1 MTQKKQVEEVD
12 PHTDG
17 IDMGVVWQTG
27 QEGTP
32 PGTVDTPP
40 LAAAPSEEPEGDAPR
55 DTEGGTK
62 GDTPRPEGGT
72 GETEGRLIPAGEPD
86 DAVTPKKA
94 LLEDVNAR
102 VGGTLSAWHTYALL
116 ACHKRWATIEG
127 YVQDP
132 DLYEEIVTEARAE
145 IRREKAAVAK
155 RLDKAKIRKDAAQ
168 IGVLTEELEELSRK
182 APSAMKM
189 DALTLKARGGRL
201 ARQLAVPAGVLLGP
215 VAGVV
220 GAGWWWALLVYPIAW
235 GWLAAQG
242 HAMAVADGTVTV
254 TEEPAEKARE
264 LAGQAGV
271 PGASPRDGAT
281 TVVMGATESENL
293 ILGHL
298 AEWGTRS
305 AGRGLEGVVPGTP
318 TVDVLGIRVVL
329 TLSGKATTDNLKK
342 KMPALRAAL
351 SVPRDTRSDL
361 SEGDLG
367 DQSILRIRTRTPSRD
382 MVWRP
387 GRVGIGLD
395 TDTGRPVVLPK
406 GRMLIAG
413 TSGAGKSVLVRVAMA
428 EALQASEP
436 TVVVYIDAKGEEAG
450 LWRDKIRVAT
460 EEDDI
465 LALLS
470 ELNREAADRSRI
482 MQSQGVANWTPTPE
496 RPRIVVVVDEGAELI
511 DMHDMTAKEEA
522 DRVDMLGPI
531 GPIGRLGRSRAID
544 LKWATQKPTLD
555 KGIPSQINGV
565 MQDRIALKTA
575 GRNENN
581 QVLGSDWKSHELE
594 LGGFA
599 VSNIAG
605 RGPDQA
611 PIQVWD
617 LHLDEQVAQVPG
629 GRVWRYEPDPQ
640 APEPAEEAPEEQP
653 VFPRALSAAMT
664 LLDMSEDANGLTS
677 EEIASWARM
686 DLLDAQNDL
695 RAAGAKAG
703 RFTKEGRQVR
713 GYRREDLEEAAE
725 RYTQ

>member
-27 QEGTP
+27 QEGTS
-32 PGTVDTPP
+32 PGTVETPP
-40 LAAAPSEEPEGDAPR
+40 LSSAPSDEPEGDAPR
-55 DTEGGTK
+55 DAEEGTK
-62 GDTPRPEGGT
+62 GDTRRSEGGT
-72 GETEGRLIPAGEPD
+72 GGAEGRLIPAGEPD

-94 LLEDVNAR
+94 LLEDINAR

-145 IRREKAAVAK
+145 IRRDKAAVAK
-155 RLDKAKIRKDAAQ
+155 RLDKAKIRKDSAQ
-168 IGVLTEELEELSRK
+168 ISVLTEELEELSRK

-215 VAGVV
+215 VAGVAA
-220 GAGWWWALLVYPIAW
+220 AGWWWALLAYPIAW

-264 LAGQAGV
+264 LVGNTTVPGGV
-271 PGASPRDGAT
+271 PGGAAP
-281 TVVMGATESENL
+281 TVVMGASESENL

-305 AGRGLEGVVPGTP
+305 EGRGLEGVVPGAP
-318 TVDVLGIRVVL
+318 TVDALGIRVVL
-329 TLSGKATTDNLKK
+329 TTSGKVTPASLEKK
-342 KMPALRAAL
+342 LPALRAAL

-361 SEGDLG
+361 SEGDYG
-367 DQSILRIRTRTPSRD
+367 DQAVLRIRTRTPSRD

-387 GRVGIGLD
+387 GRVGVGLD
-395 TDTGRPVVLPK
+395 TDTGQPVVLPK
-406 GRMLIAG
+406 GRKLIAG
-413 TSGAGKSVLVRVAMA
+413 TSGAGKSVLVRVRIAD
-428 EALQASEP
+428 ALTAAEP
-436 TVVVYIDAKGEEAG
+436 TVVVYIDAKGEESA
-450 LWRDKIRVAT
+450 LWRGKVRIASEV
-460 EEDDI
+460 DDI
-465 LALLS
+465 LTVLS
-470 ELNREAADRSRI
+470 ELSREAEDRSRI
-482 MQSQGVANWTPTPE
+482 MQGQGVSTWAPTPE
-496 RPRIVVVVDEGAELI
+496 RSRIRVLIDEGAEI
-511 DMHDMTAKEEA
+511 VSMHDMSAKDPE
-522 DRVDMLGPI
+522 DRIDLLGPLSSLA
-531 GPIGRLGRSRAID
+531 RLGRSRAID
-544 LKWATQKPTLD
+544 VEWATQKPTLGA
-555 KGIPSQINGV
+555 GIDSQINGV
-565 MQDRIALKTA
+565 MQDRIVLKTA

-599 VSNIAG
+599 VTNIAG

-617 LHLDEQVAQVPG
+617 LSDDAAVALVPG
-629 GRVWRYEPDPQ
+629 GRVWRYEANPQ
-640 APEPAEEAPEEQP
+640 TPEQPEEG
-653 VFPRALSAAMT
+653 PRETGLPRVLAAALT
-664 LLDMSEDANGLTS
+664 LSEGAGGVRGEDVAG
-677 EEIASWARM
+677 AVGM
-686 DLLDAQNDL
+686 DLLDTQNAL
-695 RAAGAKAG
+695 RAAGARPG
-703 RFTKEGRQVR
+703 RFTNGEGRQVR
-713 GYRREDLEEAAE
+713 GYEREVLEEAAA
-725 RYTQ
+725 RYTR

>member
-1 MTQKKQVEEVD
+1 MAQKKQVEEVD

-27 QEGTP
+27 QEGTS

-40 LAAAPSEEPEGDAPR
+40 LAAAPSEEPPGDVPR
-55 DTEGGTK
+55 GGEGGTE
-62 GDTPRPEGGT
+62 GDTRRSESGT

-94 LLEDVNAR
+94 LLEDINAR
-102 VGGTLSAWHTYALL
+102 VGGTISAWHTYAIL
-116 ACHKRWATIEG
+116 ACHKRWATIEA

-168 IGVLTEELEELSRK
+168 ISVLTEELEELSRK

-215 VAGVV
+215 VAGVA

-281 TVVMGATESENL
+281 TVVMGATESENI

-298 AEWGTRS
+298 AEWESRS

-329 TLSGKATTDNLKK
+329 TLSGKATTDSLKK

-351 SVPRDTRSDL
+351 SVPRDVRSDL

-387 GRVGIGLD
+387 GRVGVGLD
-395 TDTGRPVVLPK
+395 TDTGQPVVLPK
-406 GRMLIAG
+406 GRKLIAG
-413 TSGAGKSVLVRVAMA
+413 TSGAGKSVLVRVRIA
-428 EALQASEP
+428 EALTATEP
-436 TVVVYIDAKGEEAG
+436 TAVVYIDPKGEESA
-450 LWRDKIRVAT
+450 LWRGKVRIAT
-460 EEDDI
+460 TPEEVMAVLQEI
-465 LALLS
+465 H
-470 ELNREAADRSRI
+470 RESDARSAI
-482 MQSQGVANWTPTPE
+482 MQRQGSANWIPTQE
-496 RPRIVVVVDEGAELI
+496 RPRIVLMIDEGAELI
-511 DMHDMTAKEEA
+511 SMDDPDEEIEVIKLIKPLA
-522 DRVDMLGPI
+522 TMGRARAVDVE
-531 GPIGRLGRSRAID
+531 
-544 LKWATQKPTLD
+544 WTTQKPTVGE
-555 KGIPSQINGV
+555 GIPSQLIGV
-565 MQDRIALKTA
+565 MQDRLTLKTA
-575 GRNENN
+575 GRKENN
-581 QVLGSDWKSHELE
+581 LVMGSDWSSHELE
-594 LGGFA
+594 MGGFA
-599 VSNIAG
+599 VTNMNG

-640 APEPAEEAPEEQP
+640 APEPAEEE
-653 VFPRALSAAMT
+653 PRSMGLPRVLAAALT
-664 LLDMSEDANGLTS
+664 LSEGARGVRSED
-677 EEIASWARM
+677 IAGAVGM
-686 DLLDAQNDL
+686 DLLDTQNAMRD
-695 RAAGAKAG
+695 AGVAAG
-703 RFTKEGRQVR
+703 RFTNSAGEQKR